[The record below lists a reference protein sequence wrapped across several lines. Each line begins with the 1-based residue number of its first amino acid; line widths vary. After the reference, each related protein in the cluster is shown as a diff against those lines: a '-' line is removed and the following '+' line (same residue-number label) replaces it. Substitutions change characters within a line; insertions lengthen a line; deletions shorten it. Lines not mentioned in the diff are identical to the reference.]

1 MEHDDFADY
10 EGFFLTRP
18 KLVENGIIVNPGS
31 DYSALPN
38 DALLVSDREFCDIVN
53 ASVFFY
59 HQGDDEPESADAE
72 SSVVALRSPRGR
84 VYLSYLASA
93 GVGLA
98 YSAGVV
104 GIVVFA
110 LSQSSPLWSFFQGVI
125 VATALTSVGLLVAA
139 YSFFMA
145 SESGLVDLSF
155 GRVKTV
161 VRSPMG
167 EGVLAAVCRAW
178 AAWAADDDVDYDT
191 PATEI
196 PLWEIQRGLALI
208 VSQADSYRSDEDAE
222 ARMSIVAAMLRQE
235 IIDLAWSV
243 ETNTI
248 HLDSIRVTDTFSEAV
263 SRRDITA
270 IAEAVESNEVYYID
284 R

>member
-1 MEHDDFADY
+1 MDHDDFADY
-10 EGFFLTRP
+10 EGLFLTRP

-59 HQGDDEPESADAE
+59 SQGDDEPESADAE

-84 VYLSYLASA
+84 VYLPYLASV

-98 YSAGVV
+98 YSAGVI

-110 LSQSSPLWSFFQGVI
+110 LSQSSPLWSFFQGII

-178 AAWAADDDVDYDT
+178 AADDDVDCDT
-191 PATEI
+191 PATQI

-208 VSQADSYRSDEDAE
+208 VSQRGLYRGDEDVE
-222 ARMSIVAAMLRQE
+222 ARMSIAATMLRQE

-263 SRRDITA
+263 SRRDIAA
-270 IAEAVESNEVYYID
+270 IAEAVESNEVYYLD

>member
-10 EGFFLTRP
+10 EGLFLTRP

-59 HQGDDEPESADAE
+59 SQGDGEPESADAE

-84 VYLSYLASA
+84 VYLPYLASV

-98 YSAGVV
+98 YSAGVI

-110 LSQSSPLWSFFQGVI
+110 LSQSSPLWSFFQGI
-125 VATALTSVGLLVAA
+125 IFATALTSVGLLVAA

-178 AAWAADDDVDYDT
+178 AADDDVDCDT
-191 PATEI
+191 PATQI

-208 VSQADSYRSDEDAE
+208 VSQRGLYRGDEDVE
-222 ARMSIVAAMLRQE
+222 ARMSIAATMLRQE

-263 SRRDITA
+263 SRRDIAA
-270 IAEAVESNEVYYID
+270 IAEAVELNEVYYLD

>member
-1 MEHDDFADY
+1 MDHDDFADY
-10 EGFFLTRP
+10 EGLFLTRP

-59 HQGDDEPESADAE
+59 SQGDGEPESADAE
-72 SSVVALRSPRGR
+72 SAVVALRSPRGR
-84 VYLSYLASA
+84 VYLPYLASV

-98 YSAGVV
+98 YSAGVT

-110 LSQSSPLWSFFQGVI
+110 LSQSSPLWSFFQGII

-178 AAWAADDDVDYDT
+178 AADDDVDCDT
-191 PATEI
+191 PATQI

-208 VSQADSYRSDEDAE
+208 VSQRGLYRGDEDVE
-222 ARMSIVAAMLRQE
+222 ARMSIAATMLRQE

-263 SRRDITA
+263 SRRDIAA
-270 IAEAVESNEVYYID
+270 IAEAVESNEVYYLD

>member
-10 EGFFLTRP
+10 EGLFLTRP

-59 HQGDDEPESADAE
+59 SQGDGEPESADAE
-72 SSVVALRSPRGR
+72 WAVVALRSPRGR
-84 VYLSYLASA
+84 VYLSYLAA
-93 GVGLA
+93 VGVGLA
-98 YSAGVV
+98 YSAGVI

-110 LSQSSPLWSFFQGVI
+110 LSQSNPLWSFFQGI
-125 VATALTSVGLLVAA
+125 IFATALTSAGLLVAA

-178 AAWAADDDVDYDT
+178 AADDDVDYET
-191 PATEI
+191 PATQI

-208 VSQADSYRSDEDAE
+208 VSQKESYRGDEDVE
-222 ARMSIVAAMLRQE
+222 ARMSIAATMLRQE

-248 HLDSIRVTDTFSEAV
+248 HLDSIRVTDTFSTAV
-263 SRRDITA
+263 SRRDIAA